1 MKRFV
6 EFSLHEYMD
15 EYPTQHVRIMEGENL
30 EAIEKASKET
40 AENVSKLYSGGPTSF
55 VKVWNKKEAR
65 ECIDTNKAKIGEDSS
80 DEDIEWLEFVE
91 KAFYICYV
99 VTLIE
104 LDSVIKS
111 NRLQFFNSL
120 YRCKPYIQIVRHRQS
135 NR

>member
-6 EFSLHEYMD
+6 EFSLHEYID

-55 VKVWNKKEAR
+55 VKVWTKEEAR
-65 ECIDTNKAKIGEDSS
+65 EWIDTNKAKMGEDPS

-99 VTLIE
+99 STL
-104 LDSVIKS
+104 
-111 NRLQFFNSL
+111 N
-120 YRCKPYIQIVRHRQS
+120 
-135 NR
+135 